1 MHFRATNACTSGA
14 TSIYFSAWGKQPDWQ
29 NRHPVKPQLTYSKVY
44 LYMANVSARVQSTQ
58 TLKYPLTHS
67 IMYNAIKNNMSK
79 PVTPQAIGRHG
90 EILVIN
96 EFTTFGYD
104 LGLAYVDNSRMNK
117 NKEQTQVRLTPN
129 CKKKLKKM
137 GRKQYITPDG
147 IIINK
152 LTGNKLYVEVKM
164 TQKISTTLW
173 IEIAERYSILGEQ
186 VLFILPH
193 DCITADKINDFNYEI
208 AKKGFSQ
215 YALAISIHDFKKCVT
230 PWANQIK
237 NDLKSLKTLMLH

>member
-1 MHFRATNACTSGA
+1 MGQLRYTSGH
-14 TSIYFSAWGKQPDWQ
+14 GKAARQAKQTPIT
-29 NRHPVKPQLTYSKVY
+29 PQLTYSKVY
-44 LYMANVSARVQSTQ
+44 LYMAKASARVHSTH
-58 TLKYPLTHS
+58 TTKYPLTPS

-90 EILVIN
+90 EVLVIN
-96 EFTTFGYD
+96 EFTNFGYD
-104 LGLAYVDNSRMNK
+104 LDLAYVDNSRMNK

-137 GRKQYITPDG
+137 GRKQHITPDG
-147 IIINK
+147 IVINK

-164 TQKISTTLW
+164 TQQISKTLW
-173 IEIAERYSILGEQ
+173 VEIAERYSILGEQ
-186 VLFILPH
+186 VLFILPN
-193 DCITADKINDFNYEI
+193 DCITADKINDFNCEI
-208 AKKGFSQ
+208 AKKGLSQ
-215 YALAISIHDFKKCVT
+215 HALAISIHDFKKCVT